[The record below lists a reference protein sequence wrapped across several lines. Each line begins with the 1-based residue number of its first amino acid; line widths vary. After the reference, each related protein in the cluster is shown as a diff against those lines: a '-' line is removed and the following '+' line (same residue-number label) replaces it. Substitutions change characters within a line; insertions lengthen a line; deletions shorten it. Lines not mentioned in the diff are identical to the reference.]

1 MNTAHCH
8 RYRYLPL
15 ALAAILVLAVSFPA
29 GAAPKGKSRSSSG
42 GRTVTLSDAGIKL
55 RMIPNVEQ
63 QILPALQIGG
73 VLKSDGTPFYRT
85 QDLWIHAQLLSL
97 WGGEDASAVLASVK
111 FPPAAKPDALVRIEE
126 PSKWTSYDRVPEDA
140 ELRSWAERFTGE
152 KIGEITKLSGISDFT
167 WRRLKTE
174 KPELHLFFGHAKNSG
189 QLQMIFLFF
198 RWQESAASRSKECT
212 RLAES
217 CALSVRLIPR
227 SAAAGDKDKAPRAGS
242 APNDEY
248 ARRLAQA
255 KKSIAGMR
263 DWNILET
270 PNYIFVSN
278 QRSRN
283 DIQRLQSDLEAARGI
298 FRRYFPPEEER
309 ACVGVVKLFG
319 HREEYLRYAGAGFEW
334 TGGLWNSGTRE
345 LLVSPLDPQFDSKAI
360 EKFMREV
367 TLHEGFHQYIF
378 YASGEVSPALW
389 FNEGCAQFFERS
401 DPRHGEVGSLEKDDE
416 ARLIAA
422 ADNAD
427 DDLARFLSL
436 DHEQFYEEREREQNY
451 ALAYALMYYLLRG
464 ASANGEKAYAAI
476 PGRYFEALRKTKDLS
491 RAQAIAFEGIDTR
504 KLASRLKN
512 FWHDKKQLRKARQKK

>member
-85 QDLWIHAQLLSL
+85 HDLWIHAQLLSL
-97 WGGEDASAVLASVK
+97 WGGEDVSAALASVK
-111 FPPAAKPDALVRIEE
+111 FPPATKPYALVRIEE

-174 KPELHLFFGHAKNSG
+174 KPELHLFFGHAKNSR

-198 RWQESAASRSKECT
+198 CWQESAASRSKECT

-283 DIQRLQSDLEAARGI
+283 DIQRYQSALESAREV
-298 FRRYFPPEEER
+298 FRRYFPPEKD
-309 ACVGVVKLFG
+309 ASCVGVVKLFNQ
-319 HREEYLRYAGAGFEW
+319 RDEFLRYLDAKEWMGGF
-334 TGGLWNSGTRE
+334 WNNGTRE
-345 LLVSPLDPQFDSKAI
+345 LVISPLDSRVDSKI
-360 EKFMREV
+360 NEREIRKT

-378 YASGEVSPALW
+378 YVSNEINPALW
-389 FNEGCAQFFERS
+389 FNEGCAQFFEFTDSR
-401 DPRHGEVGSLEKDDE
+401 RGEVGDLDKETE
-416 ARLIAA
+416 ARLATA
-422 ADNAD
+422 VERAD
-427 DDLARFLSL
+427 DDLARFISL
-436 DHEQFYEEREREQNY
+436 DIDQFYEEGSREQNY
-451 ALAYALMYYLLRG
+451 ALAHALMYYLLRG
-464 ASANGEKAYAAI
+464 APANGDNTFTAL
-476 PGRYFEALRKTKDLS
+476 PRRYVEALRKTKDLTKA
-491 RAQAIAFEGIDTR
+491 RETALEGVDTR

-512 FWHDKKQLRKARQKK
+512 FWRDKKKLRKARQRK